1 MHRLA
6 LHLEALFIYKLI
18 NVTKSYDKKV
28 NVLNNINLSFP
39 NVGFVSILGKSGS
52 GKSTL
57 LNLLTGIDKP
67 TSGQVIFKNKNIN
80 KLNDKA
86 KKKYQNKDIGILF
99 QHFNLFEEL
108 SCLDNIIIPSL
119 INGDSKEESIKKA
132 KELLKKYKLEYLT
145 NQTYKTLSGGEKQ
158 RIALIRALINSPSII
173 IADEPTGALD
183 SSNSELIVQEL
194 KELSK
199 DHLVIVV
206 THNEALISKYED
218 YRISIKEGKCS
229 SLNIDVKDFR
239 NDFSKNKKVNFNLV
253 KSFLKL
259 HFKKHKVRNIISLS
273 AISFSSL
280 CLLMSFGYINGSS
293 NSINNYSKKSLQYG
307 MATIAKKTIVD
318 IPGSP
323 IKISKL
329 TRPEETEINFLKE
342 DIPSVVVTNNY
353 QAVFPSYP
361 TFIFDNKTVDDIEFS
376 PIYDFNNYSSLLT
389 KGSFPNNDEF
399 IEVVVNEEF
408 ANHFN
413 YSSNDIINLN
423 LELSDSIDVINYS
436 DKHKSIKDKIEYK
449 NKLKIKGVV
458 KEFSYLNTPRV
469 YYSYLGLEDYLST
482 IILSNYSAELE
493 FEISAKEIVEFADN
507 KESNSGYSY
516 NIFVNNLNEVDK
528 LFKYKDKFDKNNEFD
543 ITSNSYTIINSYSS
557 MTNIISKSLIVFIVI
572 ALLGTIFI
580 VSISSYANYTINK
593 KESAIL
599 SILGLDRKSLFL
611 IFALEN
617 ILVASI
623 SLAISLLLSKPIE
636 ILFNVIL
643 NNNFHLENLIAIPYL
658 SFIPLLIILGIV
670 LISILST
677 FIPFIFY
684 EKNYIVEE
692 LKDE

>member
-6 LHLEALFIYKLI
+6 LHKECSIYKLI
-18 NVTKSYDKKV
+18 NVSKTYDKKV

-67 TSGQVIFKNKNIN
+67 TSGQILFLNKNLN
-80 KLNDKA
+80 KLNDKD

-99 QHFNLFEEL
+99 QHFNLFNEL
-108 SCLDNIIIPSL
+108 TCLDNIIIPSL
-119 INGDSKEESIKKA
+119 INGESKESSISKA
-132 KELLKKYKLEYLT
+132 NELLKKYNLEYLS
-145 NQTYKTLSGGEKQ
+145 NQIYKTLSGGEKQ
-158 RIALIRALINSPSII
+158 RIALLRALINSPKVI

-183 SSNSELIVQEL
+183 SLNSELIIKEL

-206 THNEALISKYED
+206 THNEQLISKYED
-218 YRISIKEGKCS
+218 YRINIKEGKTS
-229 SLNIDVKDFR
+229 ELNIIKKEFK
-239 NDFSKNKKVNFNLV
+239 NDYSKNKKVNFSLI

-259 HFKKHKVRNIISLS
+259 HLNKHKVRNIISLS
-273 AISFSSL
+273 AIVFSSL
-280 CLLMSFGYINGSS
+280 CLLMSFGYINGSN

-307 MATIAKKTIVD
+307 VATIAKKTVVD

-329 TRPEETEINFLKE
+329 TRPNENEINFLKE
-342 DIPSVVVTNNY
+342 DISSVVISNNY

-361 TFIFDNKTVDDIEFS
+361 TFVFDNKTIDDIEFY
-376 PIYDFNNYSSLLT
+376 PTYDFKNYSNLLT
-389 KGSFPNNDEF
+389 KGLLPNNDEF

-408 ANHFN
+408 VKHFG
-413 YSSNDIINLN
+413 YSIDNIINLN
-423 LELSDSIDVINYS
+423 LELSFDLEVINYS
-436 DKHKSIKDKIEYK
+436 SKHKAIKDKIEYK
-449 NKLKIKGVV
+449 NKLLIKGVV
-458 KEFSYLNTPRV
+458 KEFSYLNSPRI
-469 YYSYLGLEDYLST
+469 YYPYLGLEDYLDT
-482 IILSNYSAELE
+482 IILSNYSSELG
-493 FEISAKEIVEFADN
+493 FEISAKEIVEVADN
-507 KESNSGYSY
+507 KDSNSGYSY
-516 NIFVNNLNEVDK
+516 NIFINDLNEVDK
-528 LFKYKDKFDKNNEFD
+528 LFKYKEKFDKNNEFD

-557 MTNIISKSLIVFIVI
+557 MTSIISKSLIIFIVI
-572 ALLGTIFI
+572 ALIGTIFI

-599 SILGLDRKSLFL
+599 SILGLDRKSLFF
-611 IFALEN
+611 IFGIEN
-617 ILVASI
+617 LLVAI
-623 SLAISLLLSKPIE
+623 FSLTLSMILSKPIE
-636 ILFNVIL
+636 ILFNIIL

-658 SFIPLLIILGIV
+658 SFTPILIILGIV
-670 LISILST
+670 LVSLIST